1 MQSNVEK
8 KALEDSPYK
17 LRYEPSERLGAIVV
31 PHFPALGSLTA
42 LRFLEWVQT
51 NPEGVVSLP
60 TGKTP
65 EYFVKEVTR
74 ILAGWNRPE
83 VLKEVGDRGLDTGRK
98 PQMRGLRFV
107 QIDEFYPIN
116 PRHHNS
122 FYFYVNRFYLEGF
135 GIDAERALLID
146 GEAIGIPSGQT
157 LDDVWGDDAVDIT
170 LRYRHAVNARERTQ
184 QHVIRAVDDWCVKY
198 EQQIR
203 DRGGIGFFLGGI
215 GPDGHIGFNVR
226 GSDMFSTTRLTPVN
240 YETQAAAATDLG
252 GIETARKRL
261 VVTIG
266 LSTITYNPDC
276 TAIIIA
282 AGAAKAHVVA
292 DAIQHTRN
300 VSDPATSLQQL
311 KDARFY
317 LTQGAASELRERRR
331 VQFEAK
337 PSLSDEDQV
346 RIIVDLALEK
356 QKKIVELTDDDYR
369 SNPFSGLLL
378 EKAGSTPDARGK
390 SSADV
395 TVARINAFVEST
407 LKARIDAGMTIR
419 SGKRFLHTEPH
430 HDDIMLGYLPFV
442 VRHIRDHSTSHNFVT
457 LTSGFTSVTNRYMLA
472 LCSKLSAALKDDR
485 YEFRRLQEEG
495 YFDPDNPQF
504 RNYDVWKYL
513 DGIASESAS
522 MCDEGSLRRLLRD
535 LIVVFEESD
544 LDNIGNRVDELINY
558 FETQYPGKKD
568 LPYIQ
573 QLKGM
578 TREWE
583 SSCLWGYFGWDASA
597 IHHLRL
603 GFYKGEI
610 FTEDPTFA
618 RDVIPV
624 VNLLK
629 ATKPNVVTVAFDP
642 EASGPDTHYKVL
654 QAVSG
659 ALKQY
664 EEETAD
670 QEEGEADDIEVIGY
684 RNIWFRF
691 HPSEANIF
699 VPVSLNM
706 LTLQHSSF
714 MNTYL
719 SQRDASFPSYEMD
732 GPFSK
737 LAQKIQVEQ
746 YEALQTC
753 LGREFFYEHPSA
765 LIRATRGFVFLQSM
779 NLAEFYEESL
789 ALKRLTESEHNPMA
803 GRPSIATIGRPLADD
818 EEEA

>member
-1 MQSNVEK
+1 MPSAVEK
-8 KALEDSPYK
+8 RALESSPFKLQYK
-17 LRYEPSERLGAIVV
+17 PSEKTGVIVV
-31 PHFPALGSLTA
+31 PHFPALGTLTA
-42 LRFLEWVQT
+42 LRFLEWVQE

-74 ILAGWNRPE
+74 ILAGWSRPE
-83 VLKEVGDRGLDTGRK
+83 IQKEVGDWGLDPGRK
-98 PQMRGLRFV
+98 PDMKGLRFV

-122 FYFYVNRFYLEGF
+122 FHFYVNRFYLEGF
-135 GIDAERALLID
+135 GIDEDRALLID
-146 GEAIGIPSGQT
+146 GEAIGIPRGRT
-157 LDDVWGDDAVDIT
+157 LEEVWGDDAVDIT
-170 LRYRHAVNARERTQ
+170 LRYRHPANDRERIQ
-184 QHVIRAVDDWCVKY
+184 QQVIRAVDDWCVEY
-198 EQQIR
+198 EQRIR
-203 DRGGIGFFLGGI
+203 DLGGIGFFLGGI

-261 VVTIG
+261 VITIG
-266 LSTITYNPDC
+266 LSTITYNRNC
-276 TAIIIA
+276 TALIIA
-282 AGAAKAHVVA
+282 AGAAKARVVA
-292 DAIQHTRN
+292 DAVEHERN
-300 VSDPATSLQQL
+300 ILYPATALQEL
-311 KDARFY
+311 TNARFY
-317 LTQGAASELRERRR
+317 LTHGAAAELRERRL
-331 VQFEAK
+331 VQLAERKELSEEEQLRIVVDMAVAK
-337 PSLSDEDQV
+337 GTK
-346 RIIVDLALEK
+346 IVDLTV
-356 QKKIVELTDDDYR
+356 QDYR
-369 SNPFSGLLL
+369 ESPAGTLLL
-378 EKAGSTPDARGK
+378 DRSGRGASAEKVVRETNERCTHILK
-390 SSADV
+390 E
-395 TVARINAFVEST
+395 RIEE
-407 LKARIDAGMTIR
+407 GMRIR
-419 SGKRFLHTEPH
+419 SEKRFLHTEPH

-442 VRHIRDHSTSHNFVT
+442 VRHIRDHSTAHHFVT
-457 LTSGFTSVTNRYMLA
+457 LTSGFTSVTNRYMLLLCRRLKEA
-472 LCSKLSAALKDDR
+472 LRDDR
-485 YEFRRLQEEG
+485 YGFRQLQEEG

-513 DGIASESAS
+513 DGIAAESEE
-522 MCDEGSLRRLLRD
+522 MRHEGSLRRLLRD
-535 LIVVFEESD
+535 LIVIFEESD
-544 LDNIGNRVDELINY
+544 LDNIGDRVDELINY

-583 SSCLWGYFGWDASA
+583 SACLWGYFGWDASA

-624 VNLLK
+624 LNLLK
-629 ATKPNVVTVAFDP
+629 ETRPNVVTVAFDP

-659 ALKQY
+659 ALRQY
-664 EEETAD
+664 EEET
-670 QEEGEADDIEVIGY
+670 GESDIEVIGY

-691 HPSEANIF
+691 HPAEANIF

-714 MNTYL
+714 VNTYL
-719 SQRDASFPSYEMD
+719 SQRDASFPSYELD
-732 GPFSK
+732 GPFSL

-753 LGREFFYEHPSA
+753 LGREYFYEHPSA
-765 LIRATRGFVFLQSM
+765 LIRATRGFVFIKSM
-779 NLAEFYEESL
+779 SLSRFYDESL
-789 ALKRLTESEHNPMA
+789 TLKRLTESEHNPMA
-803 GRPSIATIGRPLADD
+803 GRPAISAGGRPLTED
-818 EEEA
+818 EEEAER

>member
-1 MQSNVEK
+1 MQSVVEK
-8 KALEDSPYK
+8 RALEGSPFKLQYK
-17 LRYEPSERLGAIVV
+17 PSEKTGLIVV
-31 PHFPALGSLTA
+31 PHFPALGTLTA
-42 LRFLEWVQT
+42 MRFLEWVQA
-51 NPEGVVSLP
+51 NPEGVISLP

-74 ILAGWNRPE
+74 VLAGWTRPE
-83 VLKEVGDRGLDTGRK
+83 VQKEVGEWGLETARK
-98 PQMRGLRFV
+98 PELKGLQFV

-122 FYFYVNRFYLEGF
+122 FHFYVNKFYLEGF
-135 GIDAERALLID
+135 GIDADRALLID
-146 GEAIGIPSGQT
+146 GESIGVPKGRT
-157 LDDVWGDDAVDIT
+157 LDDVWGDDAVDIA
-170 LRYRHAVNARERTQ
+170 LRYRHPTSERERIQ
-184 QHVIRAVDDWCVKY
+184 QQVIRAVDDWCVGY
-198 EQQIR
+198 EQRIR
-203 DRGGIGFFLGGI
+203 DLGGIGFFLGGI

-266 LSTITYNPDC
+266 LSTITHNRDC
-276 TAIIIA
+276 TALIIA
-282 AGAAKAHVVA
+282 AGAAKARVVA
-292 DAIQHTRN
+292 DAIENERN
-300 VSDPATSLQQL
+300 VLYPATCLQEL
-311 KDARFY
+311 RNARFY
-317 LTQGAASELRERRR
+317 LTHGAASELQERRR
-331 VQFEAK
+331 VQLEAQK
-337 PSLSDEDQV
+337 SLSAEDELH
-346 RIIVDLALEK
+346 IIIDLAVEK
-356 QKKIVELTDDDYR
+356 QKKITDLTAEDYR
-369 SNPFSGLLL
+369 SNAFSRMLL
-378 EKAGSTPDARGK
+378 EKSAGKTSAETKVGELNARSTQILKD
-390 SSADV
+390 
-395 TVARINAFVEST
+395 RIEE
-407 LKARIDAGMTIR
+407 GMNIR
-419 SGKRFLHTEPH
+419 SNKRFLHTEPH

-442 VRHIRDHSTSHNFVT
+442 VRHIRDHSTSHHFVT
-457 LTSGFTSVTNRYMLA
+457 LTSGFTSVTNRYMLSLCIRLKEA
-472 LCSKLSAALKDDR
+472 LGDDR
-485 YEFRRLQEEG
+485 YGFRQLQEEG

-513 DGIASESAS
+513 DGIASESDS
-522 MCDEGSLRRLLRD
+522 MKNEGSLRRLLRD
-535 LIVVFEESD
+535 LIVVFEETD
-544 LDNIGNRVDELINY
+544 FDNIADRVDELINY

-583 SSCLWGYFGWDASA
+583 SACLWGYFGWDASA

-624 VNLLK
+624 LNLLK
-629 ATKPNVVTVAFDP
+629 ETEPKVVTVAFDP

-664 EEETAD
+664 EEET
-670 QEEGEADDIEVIGY
+670 GESDIEVIGY

-714 MNTYL
+714 VNTYL

-732 GPFSK
+732 GPFSL

-746 YEALQTC
+746 YETLQTC

-765 LIRATRGFVFLQSM
+765 LIRATRGFVFIKSM
-779 NLAEFYEESL
+779 SLTQFYEESL

-803 GRPSIATIGRPLADD
+803 GRPAISAVGRPLIDD
-818 EEEA
+818 EDEG

>member
-1 MQSNVEK
+1 MQSLVEK
-8 KALEDSPYK
+8 RALEDSPFRLQYA
-17 LRYEPSERLGAIVV
+17 PSEKIGTIVV
-31 PHFPALGSLTA
+31 PHFPALGTLTA
-42 LRFLEWVQT
+42 FRFLEWVQA

-65 EYFVKEVTR
+65 EYFVKQVTR
-74 ILAGWNRPE
+74 VLNGWDRPE
-83 VLKEVGDRGLDTGRK
+83 VQRELGEWGIDTARR
-98 PQMRGLRFV
+98 PTTHGLRFV

-122 FYFYVNRFYLEGF
+122 FYFYVNKFYIEGF
-135 GIDAERALLID
+135 GIDPERALLID
-146 GEAIGIPSGQT
+146 GETIGIPAGRS

-170 LRYRHAVNARERTQ
+170 LRYRHPTTERERIQ
-184 QHVIRAVDDWCVKY
+184 QSVLRAVDDWCVHY

-203 DRGGIGFFLGGI
+203 DLGGIGFFLGGI

-226 GSDMFSTTRLTPVN
+226 GSDVFSTTRLTPVN

-261 VVTIG
+261 VITIG
-266 LSTITYNPDC
+266 LSTITHNKNC

-282 AGAAKAHVVA
+282 AGAAKARVVS
-292 DAIQHTRN
+292 DAIQNDRN
-300 VSDPATSLQQL
+300 VLDPGTSLQEL
-311 KDARFY
+311 KNARFY
-317 LTQGAASELRERRR
+317 LTQGAATGLTERRR
-331 VQFEAK
+331 VQLEK
-337 PSLSDEDQV
+337 SEDLSDEEAIH
-346 RIIVDLALEK
+346 IIVDIAVKQEK
-356 QKKIVELTDDDYR
+356 RIIDLTVEDYSTDV
-369 SNPFSGLLL
+369 FGKLLL
-378 EKAGSTPDARGK
+378 DKTGK
-390 SSADV
+390 GGESERV
-395 TVARINAFVEST
+395 TEFNRFASEALKSRIE
-407 LKARIDAGMTIR
+407 AGMNIR
-419 SGKRFLHTEPH
+419 HDRKFLHTEPH

-442 VRHIRDHSTSHNFVT
+442 VRHIREHSTSHHFVT
-457 LTSGFTSVTNRYMLA
+457 LTSGFTSVTNKYMLT
-472 LCSKLSAALKDDR
+472 LCRKLKDALVDDS
-485 YEFRRLQEEG
+485 YGFRKLQESG
-495 YFDPDNPQF
+495 YFDPDNHHF
-504 RNYDVWKYL
+504 RDYDVWKYL
-513 DGIASESAS
+513 DGIASESEQ
-522 MCDEGSLRRLLRD
+522 MKEEGSLRRLLRD
-535 LIVVFEESD
+535 LIVVFEEAD
-544 LDNIGNRVDELINY
+544 IDNLGDRVDELINY

-583 SSCLWGYFGWDASA
+583 SACLWGYFGWDGSA

-618 RDVIPV
+618 RDVVPV
-624 VNLLK
+624 LNLLK
-629 ATKPNVVTVAFDP
+629 STTPDVVTVAFDP

-664 EEETAD
+664 EQETNSH
-670 QEEGEADDIEVIGY
+670 DIEVIGY

-691 HPSEANIF
+691 HPSEATIF

-714 MNTYL
+714 VNTYL

-732 GPFSK
+732 GPFSQ
-737 LAQKIQVEQ
+737 LAQKIQVQQ
-746 YEALQTC
+746 YEVLQTC
-753 LGREFFYEHPSA
+753 LGREYFYEHPSA
-765 LIRATRGFVFLQSM
+765 LIRATRGFVFLKSM
-779 NLAEFYEESL
+779 GLEEFYTESL

-803 GRPSIATIGRPLADD
+803 GQTNVAQVGRPMETDD
-818 EEEA
+818 SGEEG